1 MTQARNYPSNSIC
14 VTMLAWLPREF
25 SNVTLAGFYSW
36 ISHFVLLIFFF
47 PLEHLGLGVSVLFP
61 SHFFLLMT
69 GFLGSRLSSLCD
81 TFRPLLLAL
90 GYWSSL
96 IWKGMGDWFMA
107 YLCCYHHCSCIKLHM
122 LTSSKSWEILQGD
135 ILRCSELIQNRWFLD
150 QRLN

>member
-1 MTQARNYPSNSIC
+1 MTQARNYPSNLIC
-14 VTMLAWLPREF
+14 VTMLAWLSREF

-36 ISHFVLLIFFF
+36 ISHFVLLLFFF
-47 PLEHLGLGVSVLFP
+47 PLEHLALHVSVLFP
-61 SHFFLLMT
+61 SHFFT
-69 GFLGSRLSSLCD
+69 NDRLPGEQVVFIMD

-107 YLCCYHHCSCIKLHM
+107 YLCCYHHCSCIKLHV

-135 ILRCSELIQNRWFLD
+135 ILRCSELIQNHWFLD

>member
-61 SHFFLLMT
+61 SHFFFT
-69 GFLGSRLSSLCD
+69 NDRLPGEQVV
-81 TFRPLLLAL
+81 F
-90 GYWSSL
+90 
-96 IWKGMGDWFMA
+96 IM
-107 YLCCYHHCSCIKLHM
+107 
-122 LTSSKSWEILQGD
+122 
-135 ILRCSELIQNRWFLD
+135 
-150 QRLN
+150 